1 MQTYRNYLPVLT
13 AFIGSLMLSLI
24 AIYYDPILAR
34 DSALYVDI
42 ARSFTAQGFA
52 SATDRFDWP
61 WLSFMIALIHKG
73 SSLTLIVSG
82 HLLMGVLMA
91 GTAALLTR
99 ATQLLKPA
107 AAWWGCLVSLS
118 LPAYNG
124 YRDAI
129 LREPG
134 FWMFTA
140 LSLVA
145 VSLWSKQT
153 QRSWPYLL
161 MAILSIFAAMSF
173 RLEAAFLFGALILTV
188 GARYTA
194 SLELKHGRKSYILLL
209 FLLLLLMSVAVYL
222 ITFVRPEST
231 RILSYMQ
238 LLNPNTIVAQL
249 DTSATLLADHV
260 LAKYSSDDAKLI
272 LLFGFL
278 GIILLTSVKL
288 LGPFVIPLTLS
299 SRGLLNRPLDSTAIF
314 MLSGVGLYFL
324 VLITF
329 FIQKN
334 FMIDRYTAQL
344 HILTTPL
351 IALSAWNFKQR
362 FTIAG
367 KILAVFSILLALS
380 NVVSISEKRT
390 HYLPAGDWIDRN
402 LSTHRLTYFSDGRI
416 SFYAGRDYIV
426 PYISEEQA
434 LGAQFKN
441 YDYFVLES
449 SQASPLLKQ
458 RLEAGQLELL
468 AEFSNGERHQLII
481 LGKPVVGEN

>member
-1 MQTYRNYLPVLT
+1 
-13 AFIGSLMLSLI
+13 
-24 AIYYDPILAR
+24 
-34 DSALYVDI
+34 
-42 ARSFTAQGFA
+42 
-52 SATDRFDWP
+52 
-61 WLSFMIALIHKG
+61 
-73 SSLTLIVSG
+73 
-82 HLLMGVLMA
+82 
-91 GTAALLTR
+91 
-99 ATQLLKPA
+99 
-107 AAWWGCLVSLS
+107 
-118 LPAYNG
+118 
-124 YRDAI
+124 
-129 LREPG
+129 
-134 FWMFTA
+134 
-140 LSLVA
+140 
-145 VSLWSKQT
+145 
-153 QRSWPYLL
+153 
-161 MAILSIFAAMSF
+161 
-173 RLEAAFLFGALILTV
+173 
-188 GARYTA
+188 
-194 SLELKHGRKSYILLL
+194 
-209 FLLLLLMSVAVYL
+209 MSVAVYL